1 MGLLCVIKNNFF
13 SMQLPVSACFGCSRE
28 VLFCTC
34 SQLYGLRGMLTEKM
48 ALNSHQYQMSCM
60 LTKCYLQN
68 AQRSHSRKKHH
79 RKKTVA
85 QPANSEAVNL
95 MTSTY
100 GAASESFAKPKRQ
113 QSMGVRKAEQE
124 YSGGGEDA
132 DYV

>member
-1 MGLLCVIKNNFF
+1 
-13 SMQLPVSACFGCSRE
+13 
-28 VLFCTC
+28 
-34 SQLYGLRGMLTEKM
+34 
-48 ALNSHQYQMSCM
+48 M
-60 LTKCYLQN
+60 LTKCHVQN

-85 QPANSEAVNL
+85 QPANSESLNL

-100 GAASESFAKPKRQ
+100 GAASESYAKPKRQ

-124 YSGGGEDA
+124 YSGSGEDA